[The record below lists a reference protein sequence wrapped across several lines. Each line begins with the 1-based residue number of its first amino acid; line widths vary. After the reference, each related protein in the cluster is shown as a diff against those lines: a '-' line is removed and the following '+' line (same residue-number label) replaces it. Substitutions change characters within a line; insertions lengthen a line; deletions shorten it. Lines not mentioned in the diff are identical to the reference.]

1 MIYKSILDIIGNT
14 PIIHLSK
21 LSKILGANIF
31 AKLENLNPGG
41 SHKVRIALGMIIDAE
56 KKGILKRGAGQTII
70 EPSGGNTGIGL
81 AMAANLFGYKLI
93 LVIPDNYSKE
103 KQKLLKLYGA
113 DIILSDSKLG
123 NNSHGEKAL
132 ELQFQNPKYVMLN
145 QQKNNSNPQAHRET
159 TALEIINDFAEMKLD
174 YFIGGIG
181 TGGHITGIGEVIKKK
196 WPNLRIIGVEP
207 EGCDLINDIHTAHR
221 IQGLSVGII
230 PSILNI
236 ELLDGMISVDLDE
249 CIDMC
254 KFLLKT
260 ESISV
265 GISSSANFVAIK
277 KILMKRKNYNNL
289 NMLALVYDNLDSYL
303 DYFKN

>member
-1 MIYKSILDIIGNT
+1 MIYSSILDIIGNT
-14 PIIHLSK
+14 PIVYLSK
-21 LSKILGANIF
+21 LSKFLGANIF

-56 KKGILKRGAGQTII
+56 KKGILKRGSGQTII

-113 DIILSDSKLG
+113 DIVLSDSKLG

-132 ELQFQNPKYVMLN
+132 ELQLQNPQYVMLN
-145 QQKNNSNPQAHRET
+145 QQKNSANPQAHRET
-159 TALEIINDFAEMKLD
+159 TALEIVNDFSEMKLD
-174 YFIGGIG
+174 FFIGGIG
-181 TGGHITGIGEVIKKK
+181 TGGHITGIGEVIKQK
-196 WPNLRIIGVEP
+196 WSDLKVIGVEP
-207 EGCDLINDIHTAHR
+207 EGCDLINDIHAAHK

-230 PSILNI
+230 PSILNTD
-236 ELLDGMISVDLDE
+236 LLDDMISVDLDE
-249 CIDMC
+249 CKDMC

-260 ESISV
+260 ESISI
-265 GISSSANFVAIK
+265 GISSAANFVAIK
-277 KILMKRKNYNNL
+277 KLLEKKKKNKNCNILT
-289 NMLALVYDNLDSYL
+289 LVYDNLDSYL
-303 DYFKN
+303 DYFNN

>member
-1 MIYKSILDIIGNT
+1 MIYSSILDAIGNT
-14 PIIHLSK
+14 PIVYLSK
-21 LSKILGANIF
+21 LSKFFGANIF

-56 KKGILKRGAGQTII
+56 KKGILKRGSGQTII

-113 DIILSDSKLG
+113 DIVLSDSKLG

-132 ELQFQNPKYVMLN
+132 ELQLQNPQYVMLN
-145 QQKNNSNPQAHRET
+145 QQKNSANPQAHRET
-159 TALEIINDFAEMKLD
+159 TALEIINDFSEMKLD
-174 YFIGGIG
+174 FFIGGIG
-181 TGGHITGIGEVIKKK
+181 TGGHITGIGEVIKQK
-196 WPNLRIIGVEP
+196 WSSLKIIGVEP
-207 EGCDLINDIHTAHR
+207 EGCDLINDIHAAHK

-230 PSILNI
+230 PSILNTD
-236 ELLDGMISVDLDE
+236 LLDDMISVNLDE
-249 CIDMC
+249 CKDMC

-260 ESISV
+260 ESISI
-265 GISSSANFVAIK
+265 GISSAANFVAIK
-277 KILMKRKNYNNL
+277 KLLEKNKKTKNFNI
-289 NMLALVYDNLDSYL
+289 LALVYDNLDSYL
-303 DYFKN
+303 DYFND